1 LWTNGPESIIHAR
14 ETDNLEDHLAF
25 QFVGRSANVV
35 ISPAGPEPFDVY
47 VEIDD
52 RPLKP
57 EEAGIDILFDDQGR
71 SYFTVDEAKLYA
83 FLEVPEFGEYI
94 VKLASNSD
102 NFAIFAFT
110 FGVNDGGI

>member
-1 LWTNGPESIIHAR
+1 M
-14 ETDNLEDHLAF
+14 F
-25 QFVGRSANVV
+25 
-35 ISPAGPEPFDVY
+35 

-57 EEAGIDILFDDQGR
+57 EEAGSDVMFDDQGR
-71 SYFTVDEAKLYA
+71 SYFTVEEAKLYA
-83 FLEVPEFGEYI
+83 FLEVPEFGKYI

-110 FGVNDGGI
+110 FGINEGGI